1 MAFLSG
7 LRQVGKTTLLN
18 APLPPYFFLFNPA
31 EIPFLPRL
39 STNHCTLQETQNN
52 IVVMPKKQS
61 KRFRAALAVGKL
73 DALYTAAQA
82 VELLAKFPAPKFD
95 ETIEVS
101 ANLGVDPKQSD
112 QMVRGTVS
120 LPNGSGKKI
129 RVLVFTDNAQAA
141 LDAGADAAGL
151 GDIIDKIN
159 AGWLDFDVAVSTTP
173 AMKEV
178 RKVARVLGPRGLMP
192 NPKSG
197 TVSDD
202 IPKTIR
208 EVKAGRIEFKM
219 DKTGNV
225 AIVVGKR
232 SFTAQQLGENL
243 AAALTALVK
252 AQPSA
257 VKGKFIKSLTLSG
270 TMSPGVKIDIKPYSA
285 SAEAA

>member
-1 MAFLSG
+1 MS
-7 LRQVGKTTLLN
+7 Q
-18 APLPPYFFLFNPA
+18 
-31 EIPFLPRL
+31 
-39 STNHCTLQETQNN
+39 
-52 IVVMPKKQS
+52 KQS
-61 KRFRAALAVGKL
+61 KRYRAAAAVGNL
-73 DALYTAAQA
+73 EATYTVAQA
-82 VELLAKFPAPKFD
+82 AELLAKMPTTKFD

-129 RVLVFTDNAQAA
+129 RVLVFTENAQAA
-141 LDAGADAAGL
+141 LDAGADFAGL
-151 GDIIDKIN
+151 NDIIDKIN
-159 AGWLDFDVAVSTTP
+159 GGWLDFDIAVSTTP

-202 IPKTIR
+202 IAKTIK

-219 DKTGNV
+219 DKTANV
-225 AIVVGKR
+225 AVVVGKR
-232 SFTAQQLGENL
+232 SFSSVQLSENID
-243 AAALTALVK
+243 AALAALVK
-252 AQPSA
+252 AQPDSF
-257 VKGKFIKSLTLSG
+257 KGKFIKTLTVSG

-285 SAEAA
+285 APVAA